1 VDRAA
6 RREPGGVHRLA
17 ALLIVAGA
25 VAVAPATHGQRR
37 GDDPRDDNPRARAL
51 RERERIFAQLE
62 MRLALPSSL
71 PSPEEL
77 SSVEVAPAVRAI
89 AAQLDAR
96 SFAERERAT
105 EMLIEAPA
113 GIDELCVL
121 LSEAMAAAPER
132 SYRLLQVLEHR
143 LTSAPKGA
151 LGISMRQI
159 QVPGGPAGIEI
170 DDVVDGMPAQ
180 DQLLARDVITR
191 IDGQPVTTTDQ
202 LSMIIQR
209 RRPGEEVRIDVQRPR
224 RDDDGALM
232 RDASGRTVYDEVEI
246 SMPLGSFDDLKNPAP
261 SVIDAARERD
271 MTIAIERYAPRPRP
285 IVIAER
291 VPNGAESRRQ
301 SN

>member
-1 VDRAA
+1 VDRVP
-6 RREPGGVHRLA
+6 RREPDGVHRLA
-17 ALLIVAGA
+17 ALLIVAGT
-25 VAVAPATHGQRR
+25 VAIAPATHGQVR
-37 GDDPRDDNPRARAL
+37 GDDPHHDNPRARAL

-62 MRLALPSSL
+62 MRLPLPSSL

-89 AAQLDAR
+89 AEQLDAR

-121 LSEAMAAAPER
+121 LSEAGAAAPER
-132 SYRLLQVLEHR
+132 SYRLLHVLEHR

-180 DQLLARDVITR
+180 DQLMARDVITR
-191 IDGQPVTTTDQ
+191 IDGQPVMTTDQ
-202 LSMIIQR
+202 LSVIIQG
-209 RRPGEEVRIDVQRPR
+209 RRPGDEVRIDVRRPR
-224 RDDDGALM
+224 RDDGGVLM
-232 RDASGRTVYDEVEI
+232 RDAGGRTIYDEIEI

-271 MTIAIERYAPRPRP
+271 MTIAVERYAPRPRP

-291 VPNGAESRRQ
+291 VPSRAENRRQ